1 MNSKNEYP
9 NIDGDAE
16 ELAARLL
23 DMPDYVTEAQVAE
36 ELEKRAGISISQFD
50 EVADLLLL
58 AVPIMQDPL
67 SGEWYH
73 TLGYMDGE
81 AWRAL
86 MKKKLR
92 AQQSPNR

>member
-1 MNSKNEYP
+1 MNSTNEYP
-9 NIDGDAE
+9 NIDGDTE

-23 DMPDYVTEAQVAE
+23 DMPAYVTETQVHEEIEDKLGVCIMQFSRIAE
-36 ELEKRAGISISQFD
+36 TILE
-50 EVADLLLL
+50 
-58 AVPIMQDPL
+58 AVPIMQNPL

-86 MKKKLR
+86 MKKKHR
-92 AQQSPNR
+92 A